1 MRQMDTAPIWETN
14 PKLAALSRRSWR
26 SKKTWA
32 WLRRAKPFLLE
43 GQGRV
48 MYFVDSG
55 GWARR
60 LDDLGSP
67 SVHASKLL
75 DPAKKMLR

>member
-1 MRQMDTAPIWETN
+1 MQMDTAPIWETN
-14 PKLAALSRRSWR
+14 PKLAALPRWSWR
-26 SKKTWA
+26 SKKAWA
-32 WLRRAKPFLLE
+32 RLRRAKPFLLE

-60 LDDLGSP
+60 LDDLAAP
-67 SVHASKLL
+67 PAHASKLL

>member
-1 MRQMDTAPIWETN
+1 MQMDTAPIWETN
-14 PKLAALSRRSWR
+14 PKLAALPRWSWR
-26 SKKTWA
+26 SKKAWA
-32 WLRRAKPFLLE
+32 RLRRAKPFLLE

-60 LDDLGSP
+60 LDDLGAP
-67 SVHASKLL
+67 PAHASKLL
-75 DPAKKMLR
+75 DPAKKTLR

>member
-1 MRQMDTAPIWETN
+1 MSTTVGPNTPCLHCTHAGQDVG
-14 PKLAALSRRSWR
+14 
-26 SKKTWA
+26 
-32 WLRRAKPFLLE
+32 

-67 SVHASKLL
+67 PVHASNLL
-75 DPAKKMLR
+75 DPDKKMLR